1 VDEPAL
7 SWISEVLGASDVHE
21 VRSLTYGVVSDLRL
35 VEADG
40 TPLVLRRYER
50 DSSVLQ
56 LLPDLVDDETRALRA
71 ARVILGKLVPEV
83 IATDPSG
90 DRAGQP
96 ALLMSYLPGAPVIHG
111 LDPDRL
117 AAPLALLHTSP
128 VPSDLARFH
137 HWFTG
142 DELAVPEWTA
152 FPQAWEALIEIVRD
166 REPSSPTVFL
176 HRDFHPGNLL
186 WDGGELSGIVDWAFG
201 CHGPRAADVAHT
213 RSNLALVDGVTAANR
228 FLTAYTK
235 LVPDHRH
242 HVWWDA
248 ADLLAFGGGFSG
260 VLAFNAMGAKLDVGL
275 LRSRTDAYVESLFRT
290 NGAR

>member
-1 VDEPAL
+1 
-7 SWISEVLGASDVHE
+7 
-21 VRSLTYGVVSDLRL
+21 VRSLTFGVVSDLRL

-40 TPLVLRRYER
+40 TPLILRRYER

-56 LLPDLVDDETRALRA
+56 LLPDLVDDEARALRA
-71 ARVILGKLVPEV
+71 ARAILGPLVPEV
-83 IATDPSG
+83 IATDPAG
-90 DRAGQP
+90 HRAGQP
-96 ALLMSYLPGAPVIHG
+96 AVLMSYLPGAPVIHG
-111 LDPDRL
+111 LDADRL

-128 VPSDLARFH
+128 VPRDLARFH

-152 FPQAWEALIEIVRD
+152 LPDEWEALIEILHD
-166 REPSSPTVFL
+166 REPSSPNVFL

-186 WDGGELSGIVDWAFG
+186 WAGGELSGIVDWAFG
-201 CHGPRAADVAHT
+201 CRGPRAADVAHT
-213 RSNLALVDGVTAANR
+213 RSNLALVDGVAAADR

-248 ADLLAFGGGFSG
+248 ADLLAFSSGFSG
-260 VLAFNAMGAKLDVGL
+260 VMAFNAMGAKLDVDL
-275 LRSRTDAYVESLFRT
+275 LRSRTDAYVEWLSRNSGT
-290 NGAR
+290 R